1 MVPQFLLFGF
11 ADIVGDKGDGF
22 RPRRHLAQKELSA
35 VNIQGVG
42 VDFAFG
48 RGFFDHGGAF
58 GQRVKI
64 DRRDRTAARCR
75 LAVCKSSRAASAAAA
90 PAGFGARSA
99 PQAAT
104 PFGLAFGKIGR
115 PAAPGYPIRPGLLLL
130 SGPFI

>member
-1 MVPQFLLFGF
+1 TTAVSICDHAAATPVVSSATQAAAAMKTRNGLR
-11 ADIVGDKGDGF
+11 A
-22 RPRRHLAQKELSA
+22 RR
-35 VNIQGVG
+35 G
-42 VDFAFG
+42 
-48 RGFFDHGGAF
+48 
-58 GQRVKI
+58 
-64 DRRDRTAARCR
+64 ARCR